1 MKKRNLFFALLV
13 IGGLSKINAQS
24 YKHAFAA
31 SYGVSKNSSGVML
44 SHNYFLKP
52 HESIETSMLIS
63 SADYPYADT
72 KIPFKSTILTSG
84 YSTNIYVDKANKLSL
99 NGAGGLLLGY
109 ESVNKNIEVYGNEAL
124 VLNDSRLIYGAY
136 VGLDADYVINDKFS
150 VFTKANQYW
159 HANSDLGK
167 ATYFIGGG
175 LRFYIN

>member
-24 YKHAFAA
+24 YKHAIGA
-31 SYGVSKNSSGVML
+31 SFGVNKNGSALLL
-44 SHNYFLKP
+44 SHNYFLDR
-52 HESIETSMLIS
+52 HESVETSLLVS
-63 SADYPYADT
+63 NSKYTYSDN
-72 KIPFKSTILTSG
+72 KIPFKSTILSLG

-109 ESVNKNIEVYGNEAL
+109 ESVNNNIKVYSNEVL
-124 VLNDSRLIYGAY
+124 VLNDSKLIYGAY

-159 HANSDLGK
+159 HANSDLGE